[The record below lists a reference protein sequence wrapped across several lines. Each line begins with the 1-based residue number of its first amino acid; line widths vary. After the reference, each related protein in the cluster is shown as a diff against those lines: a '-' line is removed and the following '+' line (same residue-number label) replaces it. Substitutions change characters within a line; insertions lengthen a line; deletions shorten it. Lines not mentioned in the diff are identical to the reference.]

1 MTNAPVMRWIIPGL
15 LTAALTGLLSFAS
28 AQSAAPVQQATP
40 LAPYWVATFD
50 SGFGGYLTAKEIE
63 KQAQSLIAEGYGP
76 FRITHYGDTL
86 NAPYGEKSPEQIATY
101 SAAGILT
108 AFRDGAKDV
117 YVACNTASTQI
128 DRIRELLRLQDPAYP
143 NHVHS
148 ILDVSVREVMKTVG
162 ARLRAQDTVNVAVL
176 ATPATVKSEN
186 YPRLLAKALGVPPV
200 PGTLTSLPQPRW
212 LASKGAQ
219 IDSFAYSVEL
229 ALGPRKRVVIAQ
241 FAPANWVEMIENGAR
256 DTDKRAAVHR
266 DLALFFSQ
274 TKPGTRFDVVGEF
287 CTHYPVLDGLIQ
299 QELRELACTGN
310 DTAFVV
316 QGPLMAG
323 LFRTNFLKQR
333 PAKAA
338 GPAQAPAPPAF
349 RMTGSNAEAIRG
361 LIHAVFPS
369 GPEPAIE
376 HLDFLLPP

>member
-1 MTNAPVMRWIIPGL
+1 MRWIFPWML
-15 LTAALTGLLSFAS
+15 AATLTGLLSFAS
-28 AQSAAPVQQATP
+28 AQSTAPVQQAKP
-40 LAPYWVATFD
+40 VAPYWVATFD

-63 KQAQSLIAEGYGP
+63 KQAQSLIADGYGP

-86 NAPYGEKSPEQIATY
+86 HAPYGEKTPEQIATY

-108 AFRDGAKDV
+108 AFRDGAKEV

-162 ARLRAQDTVNVAVL
+162 AKLRLQDTVNVAIL

-200 PGTLTSLPQPRW
+200 PGTLTTLPQPRW
-212 LASKGAQ
+212 LTSKGVQ

-241 FAPANWVEMIENGAR
+241 FAPANWVEMIENAAP
-256 DTDKRAAVHR
+256 DADKQEAVHR
-266 DLALFFSQ
+266 DLALLFSQ
-274 TKPGTRFDVVGEF
+274 AKPGTRFAVIGEF
-287 CTHYPVLDGLIQ
+287 CTHYPVFDPLIQ
-299 QELRELACTGN
+299 QTLRGLGCTQE

-316 QGPLMAG
+316 QGPLMAS

-349 RMTGSNAEAIRG
+349 CMTGSNVEAIRD
-361 LIHAVFPS
+361 LIQAVYPG
-369 GPEPAIE
+369 GPEPVIE
-376 HLDFLLPP
+376 HREFPLSP